1 MPTGKTLLL
10 AIWFAAAA
18 LPYSSTI
25 ASPLLSRFHS
35 LNLNISS
42 ANVTGLVN
50 NAPAAKDISG
60 IHLLLD
66 NDVDSQTPKYPLILL
81 SKPRVYNDSQTIC
94 TLLGENLASNS
105 TPGLQQLLNT
115 TPVAATEVKG
125 SNRYWVNNDT
135 GGSTKCTAF
144 DRKTG
149 HTLQLSCSVKLPALC
164 TNSIART
171 QVGTN
176 NDKSKQIKVTTPK
189 AGTWQGYRDQNQFRF
204 LGIPY
209 AESPIGKL
217 RFQKPMRLNS
227 SKYGGNNKVNDA
239 TEYGFACTQLPLGI
253 NLTSEQWDLFLGAKQ
268 SEDCLHLNVFTP
280 SLKDG
285 RSNGLPVMV
294 YVHGG
299 GYTVYAS
306 STPVFEP
313 GNLVSRGGVVV
324 VNLNYRMSTF
334 GLFENTPAIPRSK
347 APGNLATRD
356 QIAALQWVRDNI
368 AAFGGDPSQVTIFGE
383 SAGGWSMRGLL
394 SAPSAFGLYRNVI
407 SQSDPIDIPLSN
419 PKFAGEI
426 TNLTM
431 QSLGCKSSD
440 LACAQNKTTD
450 EITAAQTKALDVFL
464 RQPENV
470 WVQTA
475 AIFRPCVDKSL
486 IHADFAELVRTGKY
500 NKKANIMW
508 GSTRDEAGAFVPTI
522 FPDVIP
528 LADEDAELAKRI
540 PDNRTRGLI
549 HSPYYKTNASDPDT
563 VRNTFS
569 AASTDY
575 YWTCPIQVMSR
586 GAAVQTSNVYTYI
599 MDHGRGT
606 DGALVKGLV
615 NFCTGRVCHGDDN
628 IPTFGSGDALPGVE
642 QTGDDARF
650 SRQVIDRFTTFAKT
664 GNPNPNRKA
673 GGSNLDTASQNPD
686 VANVQWPKYDN
697 SNPVFLFNVTNSTVV
712 RNADVAKC
720 RWTAKNIKF
729 DYQLY
734 GPTGKFVPIFP

>member
-10 AIWFAAAA
+10 TICFAAAA
-18 LPYSSTI
+18 LPFSSTI
-25 ASPLLSRFHS
+25 ASPFSPPLHS
-35 LNLNISS
+35 IKITSS
-42 ANVTGLVN
+42 GANVTGLVN

-66 NDVDSQTPKYPLILL
+66 NDVDSQTPKNPVILL
-81 SKPRVYNDSQTIC
+81 SKPRPYKDGQSTC
-94 TLLGENLASNS
+94 TLLGEKLASCS
-105 TPGLQQLLNT
+105 TPGLQRLLNT
-115 TPVAATEVKG
+115 TPVAASEVKG
-125 SNRYWVNNDT
+125 SNRYWVNNGT
-135 GGSTKCTAF
+135 GGGAKCTAF
-144 DRKTG
+144 DRTTG
-149 HTLQLSCSVKLPALC
+149 RTLQLSCSIKLPALC

-171 QVGTN
+171 QVGTS
-176 NDKSKQIKVTTPK
+176 NDKSKQIKVRTPK

-209 AESPIGKL
+209 AEPPIGKL
-217 RFQKPMRLNS
+217 RFQKPKRLNPR
-227 SKYGGNNKVNDA
+227 KYGGNNRVNDA
-239 TEYGFACTQLPLGI
+239 TEYGFVCTQLPLGI
-253 NLTSEQWDLFLGAKQ
+253 NLTSDQWDFFLGAKQ

-285 RSNGLPVMV
+285 RSKGLSVMV

-299 GYTVYAS
+299 GYTVFGS
-306 STPVFEP
+306 STPLFEP

-324 VNLNYRMSTF
+324 VSLNYRMSVF

-356 QIAALQWVRDNI
+356 QIAALQWIRDNI
-368 AAFGGDPSQVTIFGE
+368 AAFGGDPSQITIFGE

-407 SQSDPIDIPLSN
+407 SQSDPIGIPLSN

-426 TNLTM
+426 TDLTM
-431 QSLGCKSSD
+431 QNLGCKSSD

-450 EITAAQTKALDVFL
+450 DITVAQTKALDVFL
-464 RQPENV
+464 RQPKNS
-470 WVQTA
+470 WVQTS
-475 AIFRPCVDKSL
+475 AIFRPCVDNSL

-500 NKKANIMW
+500 NRKAYIMW
-508 GSTRDEAGAFVPTI
+508 GSTRDEAGAFVPQVL
-522 FPDVIP
+522 PNVIP
-528 LADEDAELAKRI
+528 LADEDTELAKRI
-540 PDNRTRGLI
+540 HNNRTLGLTR
-549 HSPYYKTNASDPDT
+549 SPYYKTNASDPDT
-563 VRNTFS
+563 VRDTFG

-586 GAAVQTSNVYTYI
+586 GVTVQKSKVYTYI
-599 MDHGRGT
+599 MDHGRGS

-615 NFCTGRVCHGDDN
+615 EYCTGRVCHGDDN

-664 GNPNPNRKA
+664 GNPNPNKKA
-673 GGSNLDTASQNPD
+673 GSGDFGAAFQNPD
-686 VANVQWPKYDN
+686 VTNVQWPKYDK
-697 SNPVFLFNVTNSTVV
+697 SNPVFLFDIPNSTVV

-720 RWTAKNIKF
+720 NWTAKNIEF
-729 DYQLY
+729 DYQVH